1 MTSSNTN
8 QDTIRRILLSSPPG
22 QFDIILEDL
31 RKLLQNESSISLL
44 ESKFIT
50 SVRTEWEAA
59 SGRSILTK
67 NNNTDDDGG
76 GGSYD
81 EWCKTILSK
90 AMDGYLSQKFSSPG
104 VRAAHTIMTSS
115 TTSPVTNLTINTYAE
130 RIDMHNSH
138 VGSWKGQYT
147 ICPSSGTLSGNV
159 VLCAHTFE
167 NGGNVQLN
175 SNITLKEVNVGIC
188 SSSLDTEKQT
198 LWSKSVIRQIESWEE
213 TDVMSNLTTLY
224 DDVSKTYIKNL
235 RRAMPITRCK
245 MEWNV
250 LAHRVVQTLGE
261 GHDKE
266 KFKH

>member
-31 RKLLQNESSISLL
+31 RKLLQNESSILL
-44 ESKFIT
+44 SEQPNFIT
-50 SVRTEWEAA
+50 TVRTEWEAA

-67 NNNTDDDGG
+67 NNNTNDGG

-104 VRAAHTIMTSS
+104 VRAAYTIMTSS
-115 TTSPVTNLTINTYAE
+115 TSSPVTTLTIATYAE

-188 SSSLDTEKQT
+188 SSSLDT
-198 LWSKSVIRQIESWEE
+198 
-213 TDVMSNLTTLY
+213 
-224 DDVSKTYIKNL
+224 
-235 RRAMPITRCK
+235 
-245 MEWNV
+245 
-250 LAHRVVQTLGE
+250 
-261 GHDKE
+261 
-266 KFKH
+266 